1 MTAVPAGQSL
11 RCRPRPTAEA
21 IVTPPAGA
29 GRRSSRRCYQRA
41 VFWRSRAALRE
52 VRSGCRTDVPGPIEV
67 VEIGSGVEVQAEFPK
82 AGRQLRAVVA

>member
-29 GRRSSRRCYQRA
+29 GPAQQPAVISGLSFAVESSPEGGEIG
-41 VFWRSRAALRE
+41 VPD
-52 VRSGCRTDVPGPIEV
+52 VDVPGPIEV
-67 VEIGSGVEVQAEFPK
+67 VEIRPGG
-82 AGRQLRAVVA
+82 